1 MACHPA
7 CKVPVLQQA
16 ILPFLPSCTERSSS
30 TVEQPSRQDGQGT
43 PSTRGVPPCV
53 PWKTQLPSSWPCC
66 CSPSVP
72 REAPVRPPLPS
83 SRWPS
88 HLPCLSSNKLQGA
101 VTQGASPFP
110 PRGADQATSHMG
122 GLCPRAWCPDAAPGF
137 LDQPPQRLFLVLY
150 LTGGVCNQINL
161 LGGALHQAVHP
172 AGQDQKTLALPPR
185 HPTRRWVAT
194 ARNALDP
201 GSAAASH
208 NGRKQKRERG
218 KGQQSVF
225 GLRVCHEENE
235 SLTPCSPHRAL

>member
-16 ILPFLPSCTERSSS
+16 ILLFLPSCTERSSS

-66 CSPSVP
+66 CSPSAP

-110 PRGADQATSHMG
+110 PWGADQATSHMG

-172 AGQDQKTLALPPR
+172 AGQDQKTLALPHPAPDKEVGGRSKKYPR
-185 HPTRRWVAT
+185 SRLRGRFPQWPETKEGERQGPTECLW
-194 ARNALDP
+194 P
-201 GSAAASH
+201 
-208 NGRKQKRERG
+208 Q
-218 KGQQSVF
+218 
-225 GLRVCHEENE
+225 GL
-235 SLTPCSPHRAL
+235 S

>member
-30 TVEQPSRQDGQGT
+30 TVEQPSQQDGQGT

-53 PWKTQLPSSWPCC
+53 PWKTQLPSAWPCC
-66 CSPSVP
+66 CSPSAP

-101 VTQGASPFP
+101 VTQGAAPFP
-110 PRGADQATSHMG
+110 PRGADQATSHMR
-122 GLCPRAWCPDAAPGF
+122 GLCPGARCPDAAPGF

-172 AGQDQKTLALPPR
+172 AGQDQKTLALPPGTR
-185 HPTRRWVAT
+185 QGGGWPQQETPKIQAPQPLPTMAGNKRGRE
-194 ARNALDP
+194 ARAN
-201 GSAAASH
+201 
-208 NGRKQKRERG
+208 
-218 KGQQSVF
+218 SVF